1 MSVTLQLERDR
12 AYRSL
17 LDLILR
23 GEVDPDTPLSERK
36 LAGSLDIGR
45 TPVRESVREHLAIL
59 EAIEGGDGQSAQRL
73 ICDHLSKGLR
83 VRTRIFNSLTD
94 HVPASHSPDAVTQEA

>member
-36 LAGSLDIGR
+36 LAGSLDIGPR
-45 TPVRESVREHLAIL
+45 
-59 EAIEGGDGQSAQRL
+59 
-73 ICDHLSKGLR
+73 
-83 VRTRIFNSLTD
+83 
-94 HVPASHSPDAVTQEA
+94 PDF